1 MLNSIRSSA
10 LGLIFGGTITWIL
23 QNQKINI
30 ERKEKLNISMWQVYA
45 AFQEYPFFKIA
56 IIDLEFFK
64 QNNYKK
70 MKKVF
75 FEKLLYHP
83 KPIKGKIKSLK
94 IINLNTLFDLD
105 PLQMTIL
112 NVKLLEYYDLKADV
126 KKNIK
131 N

>member
-1 MLNSIRSSA
+1 
-10 LGLIFGGTITWIL
+10 
-23 QNQKINI
+23 
-30 ERKEKLNISMWQVYA
+30 MWQVYA

-75 FEKLLYHP
+75 FEKLHYHP